1 MCTAFITNTASFYA
15 MRGLLGITEVRLR
28 PLALL
33 LNTSGGH
40 LPGRLVHGA
49 QTWVSVAADRNE
61 LTRYYKRSEITVRVG
76 FFMCVAG
83 LAIAR

>member
-15 MRGLLGITEVRLR
+15 MRGLLGITEVRLSPR
-28 PLALL
+28 APVDVRQAAIF
-33 LNTSGGH
+33 
-40 LPGRLVHGA
+40 PGVSYMVLELV
-49 QTWVSVAADRNE
+49 SRVAADLNE

-83 LAIAR
+83 RETAR